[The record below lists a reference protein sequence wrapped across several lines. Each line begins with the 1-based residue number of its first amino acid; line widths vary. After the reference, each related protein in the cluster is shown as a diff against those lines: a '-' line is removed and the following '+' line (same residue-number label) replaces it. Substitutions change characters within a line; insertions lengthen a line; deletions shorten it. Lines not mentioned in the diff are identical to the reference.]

1 MGGGR
6 RGGPT
11 ITADSLPQPDKP
23 SVWEAPEPVLLNT
36 FKHHAAALRQR
47 IREAAAAGPAGLEA
61 LAGRLVVIGTD
72 LMDLYLGELAP
83 ARIGELIL
91 DWLRAEGFLELSA
104 YRDWI
109 QSGGGYRALTLG
121 EDGSRWVL
129 RLGDAAGRYVHGHPA
144 RRAPLTCRVRANVL
158 KTAVMALAYCGVHG
172 GDPADLEL
180 VNVVRSRYLGLSR
193 IGRDLSGAQGLGA
206 VIARLARLD
215 TG

>member
-1 MGGGR
+1 MGGGHL
-6 RGGPT
+6 GGPT
-11 ITADSLPQPDKP
+11 ITADLLPRPDKP

-72 LMDLYLGELAP
+72 LMDLYLGELTP

-91 DWLRAEGFLELSA
+91 DWLRAEGVLELPA

-109 QSGGGYRALTLG
+109 QAGGGYRALALG
-121 EDGSRWVL
+121 EDGSRWVI
-129 RLGDAAGRYVHGHPA
+129 RLGDAAGRHVHAHPA

-172 GDPADLEL
+172 GDPADLAL
-180 VNVVRSRYLGLSR
+180 VNVVRSRYLGLSPV
-193 IGRDLSGAQGLGA
+193 GRDLSGAQGLGA
-206 VIARLARLD
+206 AIARLRD
-215 TG
+215 